1 MSVISL
7 LEDFLNN
14 IVYIKAK
21 GNKFVHKKKT
31 NNLENPVHK
40 TANDSQT
47 DVK

>member
-21 GNKFVHKKKT
+21 GNQFVQK
-31 NNLENPVHK
+31 NLENPVHK